1 MVYEPNENDKRV
13 KLNEILD
20 TGNHV
25 IFSDVLK
32 PQKFQISG
40 LHCFSKLNFK
50 CCFYWAINEKIKIQ
64 HNERSNQFMV
74 TLPRKNEIV

>member
-25 IFSDVLK
+25 IFSDV
-32 PQKFQISG
+32 FET
-40 LHCFSKLNFK
+40 SKV
-50 CCFYWAINEKIKIQ
+50 
-64 HNERSNQFMV
+64 SN
-74 TLPRKNEIV
+74 